1 MPEEF
6 DDDQEGLDKP
16 PPFFPYEDANALEGQ
31 ESLGEPVEVSVEGVF
46 AAANNGNVQRFVLL
60 SDGDRKVPILIG
72 EFEAAA
78 ILYSLDGATPDR
90 PMTHDLLKTV
100 IERLGGSVEKVVIDD
115 LWSTTFYAKMHVNC
129 GSETVAID
137 ARPSDSIAIAL
148 RCEAPIFVA
157 DGILQQGMDQ

>member
-1 MPEEF
+1 MPDEH

-16 PPFFPYEDANALEGQ
+16 PPFFPYENGATPDDH
-31 ESLGEPVEVSVEGVF
+31 ESMGEPVEVSVEGVF

-100 IERLGGSVEKVVIDD
+100 IDRLGGTLEKVVIDD
-115 LWSTTFYAKMHVNC
+115 LWSTTFYAKMHVTH
-129 GSETVAID
+129 GTETLSID
-137 ARPSDSIAIAL
+137 ARPSDSIAVAL
-148 RCEAPIFVA
+148 RFEAPIFVA
-157 DGILQQGMDQ
+157 EGILQRGADQ